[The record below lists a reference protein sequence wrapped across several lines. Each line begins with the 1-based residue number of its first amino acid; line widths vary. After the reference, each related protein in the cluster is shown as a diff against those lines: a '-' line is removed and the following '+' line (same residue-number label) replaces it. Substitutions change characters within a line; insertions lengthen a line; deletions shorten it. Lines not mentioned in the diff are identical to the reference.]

1 MLLEGNTRPS
11 KGTHGSNSWM
21 TLSNLKTAKRRVE
34 NAAQNRELIFNGNI
48 PWKTTVDSNVTQTVV
63 LSSTEVTG
71 NTK

>member
-48 PWKTTVDSNVTQTVV
+48 P
-63 LSSTEVTG
+63 
-71 NTK
+71 